1 MPKRFLNI
9 EYYGIK
15 TEVDITTAG
24 RLGEVQLAVKEAFS
38 IDVGFGLIQL
48 YDQQGQHIN
57 KWALLN
63 SLHLDYFTEGGACV
77 VVGISSQPTATMQS
91 LQDFGNDGNAT
102 LIVTS
107 PFFALLTDDTSVRS
121 PLVAQIYYLLWLPE
135 PCIVLSVDPRRVM
148 PFPEEPPSITIVLIT
163 RFSGKPVNEVMAEEE
178 LKRVNCSYIWS
189 P

>member
-1 MPKRFLNI
+1 MERVQWGTGGTNDFEGDFGDFK
-9 EYYGIK
+9 GG
-15 TEVDITTAG
+15 TA
-24 RLGEVQLAVKEAFS
+24 RAFS

-48 YDQQGQHIN
+48 YDQQGQHID

-77 VVGISSQPTATMQS
+77 VVGISSQPTTIMQS
-91 LQDFGNDGNAT
+91 LQGVGNDGNAA

-107 PFFALLTDDTSVRS
+107 PLFALLTDDTSVRS
-121 PLVAQIYYLLWLPE
+121 LLVGQIYYSLWLPE
-135 PCIVLSVDPRRVM
+135 PCIVLTVNPRHVM

-163 RFSGKPVNEVMAEEE
+163 GFSGKPVNEVMAEEE
-178 LKRVNCSYIWS
+178 FKRVHCSYIWS